1 MGSGL
6 DVIENFI
13 QAMDAARTVDEL
25 YVATSRQIEQLG
37 FDYFGYQLLA
47 PPIGPHVQLYLTSK
61 PRGWTLRYIEMN
73 HISEDLVSRHA
84 ARTIRPYLWSEI
96 VPNYHMT
103 KPQQLVFSEATEF
116 GLHSGGTIPIHG
128 PAAAKALFSLANTG
142 KELDFTERFLQER
155 HVLQIIA
162 TYVHEHLLRL
172 GLHKVPPSP
181 AIKLSPREIEVLT
194 WTARGK
200 TSWEISVIT
209 SLSEATVR
217 EYIEN
222 ACRKLGT
229 YGKTHAVA
237 VAIRHAL
244 IIP

>member
-1 MGSGL
+1 MGSNL
-6 DVIENFI
+6 DAIEAFV
-13 QAMDAARTVDEL
+13 QAMDAARTVDDV
-25 YVATSRQIEQLG
+25 YTATSNQVRQLG
-37 FDYFGYQLLA
+37 FDFFGYQLLA
-47 PPIGPHVQLYLTSK
+47 PPIGPHVRLYLTSK
-61 PRGWTLRYIEMN
+61 PKGWTLRYIEKN

-96 VPNYHMT
+96 VPAHHIT
-103 KPQQLVFSEATEF
+103 KPQKLVFSEAAEF
-116 GLHSGGTIPIHG
+116 GLQTGGTIPIHG
-128 PAAAKALFSLANTG
+128 PGAAKALFSLASTG
-142 KELDFTERFLQER
+142 KEHDFAQLFLQER

-172 GLHKVPPSP
+172 GLDKAPPLP
-181 AIKLSPREIEVLT
+181 AINLSPREIEVLT

-229 YGKTHAVA
+229 YSKTHAVA
-237 VAIRHAL
+237 VAILHAL